1 MSWSSVKTNK
11 ILGLLL
17 DAADKAM
24 PQTRASAEMNE
35 KKRMLRP
42 GLEYRLAPVWLSY
55 EQNYFFCA
63 QGGLLGSGVFP
74 ASRQKLIKIN
84 NKYNIIIIL

>member
-74 ASRQKLIKIN
+74 ASRQKLINNN
-84 NKYNIIIIL
+84 NK